1 MDQSITLSA
10 LAIEREEQSK
20 YVDDEAGDD
29 AFELYLT
36 AIATLM
42 HALPSM
48 SCFVHEIFCFSAALV
63 SFYLTLLCLIVIDLV
78 ETCDPL
84 RREAF
89 ESQLRSFLD
98 DNHLGPTD
106 KDSNSSDKKL
116 RRSRRRRHRHH
127 REQATSLI
135 DHYSST
141 TWLEDGKSVAK
152 KSPNPSDSKRSRRH
166 RRGHQR
172 TPSDTLGNTIIN
184 TAVESAIRLKQSP
197 IPDVI
202 RTCFR
207 VSGVVL
213 AKVDERFH
221 LQEKAWQISKQS
233 IEKAI
238 ELDKQYAIHEAVTET
253 FFATVTG
260 LVKAGIAYKETPSY
274 ATVRAS
280 LPSNQAALPPS
291 PFINSGKK
299 SAPKYGSMLSMPS
312 VLRRRYSIIEEE
324 EEEEVQDRRKAF
336 EGQDLESDE
345 YDSEDSTE
353 SSSSCFSSE
362 ISCRSSSSSMSDLEG
377 EGAIEMDPYAD
388 IRNKVDLFMA
398 LKGAASLFLGSGQL
412 ANK

>member
-1 MDQSITLSA
+1 M
-10 LAIEREEQSK
+10 
-20 YVDDEAGDD
+20 
-29 AFELYLT
+29 
-36 AIATLM
+36 
-42 HALPSM
+42 
-48 SCFVHEIFCFSAALV
+48 
-63 SFYLTLLCLIVIDLV
+63 
-78 ETCDPL
+78 
-84 RREAF
+84 
-89 ESQLRSFLD
+89 
-98 DNHLGPTD
+98 
-106 KDSNSSDKKL
+106 
-116 RRSRRRRHRHH
+116 
-127 REQATSLI
+127 
-135 DHYSST
+135 
-141 TWLEDGKSVAK
+141 
-152 KSPNPSDSKRSRRH
+152 
-166 RRGHQR
+166 
-172 TPSDTLGNTIIN
+172 
-184 TAVESAIRLKQSP
+184 
-197 IPDVI
+197 
-202 RTCFR
+202 
-207 VSGVVL
+207 SGVVL

-274 ATVRAS
+274 ATVRGS

-291 PFINSGKK
+291 PSRNSEKK

-353 SSSSCFSSE
+353 SSSSSSCFSSE